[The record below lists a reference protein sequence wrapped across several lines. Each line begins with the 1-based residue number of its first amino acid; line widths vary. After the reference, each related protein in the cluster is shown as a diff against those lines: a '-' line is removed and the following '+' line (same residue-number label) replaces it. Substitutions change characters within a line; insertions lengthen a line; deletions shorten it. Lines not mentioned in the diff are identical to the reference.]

1 MKHAIRNRIA
11 FMLSSLL
18 GCGMALPAWAQEAQH
33 EKAIQLQTTTANP
46 EVPQVGTDPGAAQG
60 ILAPR
65 VLKFSGTFS
74 NQVKTQAGIAG
85 LTFAIYKDQ
94 EGGVSLWMETQN
106 VQVDEQGRYA
116 AMLGSNSPQGMPLDL
131 FSSNEARWLGI
142 TKDGVEQPRVL
153 LVAVPYAL
161 KAVDADTLGG
171 TPASDFVR
179 QETLNE
185 ILKGV
190 PSTQSPANP
199 GGKTPSAASTP
210 LVTSGTAGFVGK
222 FTSSTDLGNSLMF
235 DAGTGIGIATT
246 TPSAR
251 LGFGKFIGPTITLWD
266 SIAGDHYG
274 FGINNS
280 ELQTYMPATAHF
292 SFEVGG
298 DFQSSSA
305 NEIMRI
311 QGNGNVGIGTTTPN
325 NLLSLGGGA
334 SATFGMDP
342 NPSAASPGNTLT
354 VTAGSAS
361 SASTD
366 IAGGDLIL
374 NAGDG
379 TGLGGGGNARIQ
391 TAGAV
396 DLSGTTLAQLVDR
409 HIIVGKAKQ
418 LTLASPGFT
427 SLLSIHLVGTHT
439 AGGRVFYMIRA
450 TDGGSQIA
458 TEEGVIQYLA
468 TANSITCTVQTTDKL
483 HLGTVNSGC
492 TPGFFNPGSQPGISV
507 FDNVAFS
514 SPAPIVVHEVYFT
527 IENDSGSP
535 IRLEP

>member
-1 MKHAIRNRIA
+1 MENTVRNHIA
-11 FMLSSLL
+11 FVLFSLF
-18 GCGMALPAWAQEAQH
+18 GCAMALPTWAQEAQR
-33 EKAIQLQTTTANP
+33 EKAVTLQATGANP

-65 VLKFSGTFS
+65 VFKFSGTFNS
-74 NQVKTQAGIAG
+74 QVTTQAGIEG

-94 EGGVSLWMETQN
+94 EGGVALWMETQN
-106 VQVDEQGRYA
+106 VQVDEQGHYA

-131 FSSNEARWLGI
+131 FSSSEARWLGI
-142 TKDGVEQPRVL
+142 TRDGIEQPRVL

-179 QETLNE
+179 QEALNG
-185 ILKGV
+185 LLNRV
-190 PSTQSPANP
+190 PNQSAANP
-199 GGKTPSAASTP
+199 KASSTP
-210 LVTSGTAGFVGK
+210 VLASSGTVGFVGK
-222 FTSSTDLGNSLMF
+222 FVNGTDLGNSQIF
-235 DAGTGIGIATT
+235 DSGAGIGINTT
-246 TPSAR
+246 SPASR
-251 LGFGKFIGPTITLWD
+251 LSFGKVLGSTIHVWDGVPTD
-266 SIAGDHYG
+266 RYG
-274 FGINNS
+274 WGINPN
-280 ELQTYMPATAHF
+280 ELQSFVPTVSHF
-292 SFEVGG
+292 SFSAGG
-298 DFQSSSA
+298 DLQA
-305 NEIMRI
+305 PGVNEIMRI
-311 QGNGNVGIGTTTPN
+311 QGTGNVGIGTTTPN

-342 NPSAASPGNTLT
+342 NPIAASPGNNLT
-354 VTAGSAS
+354 VTAGSAAA
-361 SASTD
+361 ASTD
-366 IAGGDLIL
+366 LAGGDLIL

-391 TAGAV
+391 TAGAD

-427 SLLSIHLVGTHT
+427 SLFSIQLLGTHT
-439 AGGRVFYMIRA
+439 AGGRVFYVIRA

-492 TPGFFNPGSQPGISV
+492 TPGFFNPGSQPGVSI
-507 FDNVAFS
+507 FDNVTFS